1 MSRRVPSLSLDT
13 LPGVGLEEINDRAG
27 LQTRVDTKYLIAP
40 ATHAHLLSALAQ
52 RPEWACLAID
62 GQRHFRYGS
71 TYFDTPSL
79 LTYHQ
84 HRQGR
89 RRRFKIRTRA
99 YLDTGDCSFEVKLRG
114 ARESTVKRRM
124 SYAMDDAD
132 RLTARAQEF
141 VAEVLDAAY
150 GVEVPE
156 HLAARA
162 RTEYRRHT
170 LIDRAA
176 GTRVTCDTALVCS
189 SGDRRVAAGP
199 MVVVETKATKPGNP
213 VDRLMRSLGAHPI
226 RLSKYCVATAVLNPD
241 VPANPWARVLR
252 EWFGPTAAT
261 PAVWRVPEAA

>member
-1 MSRRVPSLSLDT
+1 MSPRLPLLSLDA
-13 LPGVGLEEINDRAG
+13 LPGAGLAEVNDRAG
-27 LQTRVDTKYLIAP
+27 LQTRVDTKYLISP
-40 ATHAHLLSALAQ
+40 ATHAHLLSALTE
-52 RPEWACLAID
+52 RPEWACLEID

-124 SYAMDDAD
+124 PYTVDDAD
-132 RLTARAQEF
+132 QLTTPAREF
-141 VAEVLDAAY
+141 VAEVLNTAY
-150 GVEVPE
+150 GFDVPDG
-156 HLAARA
+156 LAARA

-170 LIDRAA
+170 LVDRDA

-189 SGDRRVAAGP
+189 SADQRVAAGP

-213 VDRLMRSLGAHPI
+213 ADRLLRSLGAHPI
-226 RLSKYCVATAVLNPD
+226 RLSKYCVATAILNPG

-252 EWFGPTAAT
+252 EWFGSGPAPATAAM
-261 PAVWRVPEAA
+261 PRAA